1 MVLKQAYFQF
11 SPEPDKAGQ
20 GQVIRQAKTFT
31 QQPEHFYK
39 QVFDSL
45 EDYAVFTT
53 DREGN
58 ISTWNK
64 GAENLLGYSEG
75 EVIGKNSRIFFTE
88 KDLKMGSAEKELQ
101 VALMNGRAIDE
112 RFHVR
117 KDKSEFWASGLM
129 FPLFD
134 EHKQ

>member
-1 MVLKQAYFQF
+1 MELKQAYFQF
-11 SPEPDKAGQ
+11 SPGPDSSAEGQ
-20 GQVIRQAKTFT
+20 KVMPQGKSLP
-31 QQPEHFYK
+31 QQQEQFYK
-39 QVFDSL
+39 HVFDSL

-64 GAENLLGYSEG
+64 GAENLLRYSEE
-75 EVIGKNSRIFFTE
+75 EVIGKNTRIFFTE
-88 KDLKMGSAEKELQ
+88 KDQKSGSSEKELQ

-117 KDKSEFWASGLM
+117 
-129 FPLFD
+129 
-134 EHKQ
+134 